1 MTPDL
6 TARRPFLD
14 VLAALSEEAGVSDQH
29 VSVAHVPAR
38 APEYAA
44 LHPPLKS
51 PLGSVLAELGIREL
65 YTHQVE
71 AITRIRDGQHTV
83 LVSRTASG
91 KTLSYQVPI
100 LERLLTEP
108 NATALLLFPTK
119 ALAQDQLRSLVRLAD
134 AIDPDGAL
142 VTAGTYDGDTS
153 PHTRRKLRD
162 GGNVILTNPDMLHR
176 GILPYHSRW
185 YRFFENLSYIVVDE
199 MHTYRG
205 IFGSHVA
212 QVLRRLR
219 RVLDHYGLHPTFVF
233 CSATIGNPAELAE
246 RLLGQPVAVVER
258 DGAPAGPRTFVFW
271 NPPHTDETRMERH
284 SSHGEAEKWLSALVK
299 RGLPT
304 IVFARTR
311 VVAELIYRYARERLL
326 KEGRGLAERISP
338 YRGGYLPKER
348 RAIEKRLFG
357 GDLLGVVSTN
367 ALELGIDVGGLD
379 AVVMAGFPPTVAA
392 TLQRAGRAGRSAE
405 ESLVVIIA
413 YNEPI
418 DQYLV
423 KRPAEILGK
432 NPEHAVVDLDNPYIL
447 AAHLSCAA
455 AELPVSAEDGR
466 YFGGSVSE
474 VAAALEESGRF
485 KKLEGRW
492 YWSHT
497 DFPASRVNLRNL
509 SDDTY
514 TIMDVSRKN
523 EVIGTVDSASALEL
537 LYPEAIYLH
546 EGKTFYVRELD
557 LEQKVAF
564 VEPREVDYYTQ
575 ALVDD
580 HIRVKEREETRRVGR
595 EEVFELGALEVLWI
609 TTAFKK
615 IQFHDQDAIG
625 YRALDLPFQ
634 ELATVG
640 VWYAPSPSAMG
651 RLKARALSIREGM
664 TGLRNVLGHV
674 APRLVMCD
682 RQDLGTVLETSNT
695 GEPTLFLY
703 DRYPGGLGISEKI
716 FELLVPILTTSREL
730 IAACSCRTG
739 CPSCVGVP
747 PLEPT
752 IHKDPEVFARPGIPG
767 KAATL
772 ALLEVLLEGAA

>member
-1 MTPDL
+1 
-6 TARRPFLD
+6 
-14 VLAALSEEAGVSDQH
+14 
-29 VSVAHVPAR
+29 
-38 APEYAA
+38 
-44 LHPPLKS
+44 
-51 PLGSVLAELGIREL
+51 
-65 YTHQVE
+65 
-71 AITRIRDGQHTV
+71 V

-100 LERLLTEP
+100 LERLLAEP
-108 NATALLLFPTK
+108 SSSALLLFPTK
-119 ALAQDQLRSLVRLAD
+119 ALAQDQLRSLTRFTSELE
-134 AIDPDGAL
+134 GAKDL
-142 VTAGTYDGDTS
+142 VVAGTYDGDTS

-162 GGNVILTNPDMLHR
+162 AGNVILTNPDMLHR

-185 YRFFENLSYIVVDE
+185 FRFFENLTYVVIDE

-219 RVLDHYGLHPTFVF
+219 RVLDHYGLRPTFVF
-233 CSATIGNPAELAE
+233 SSATIGNPGELAE
-246 RLLGQPVAVVER
+246 RLLGEPVSVVER

-271 NPPHTDETRMERH
+271 NPPHTDEARMERR
-284 SSHGEAEKWLSALVK
+284 SSHTEAQKWLSALVK

-311 VVAELIYRYARERLL
+311 VVAELIYRYARESLA
-326 KEGRGLAERISP
+326 KEGRGLADRISP

-357 GDLLGVVSTN
+357 GELLGVVSTN
-367 ALELGIDVGGLD
+367 ALELGIDVGSLD

-392 TLQRAGRAGRSAE
+392 TLQRAGRAGRSAD

-423 KRPAEILGK
+423 KRPEEILGR
-432 NPEHAVVDLDNPYIL
+432 NPEQAVVDLDNPYIL

-455 AELPVSAEDGR
+455 AELPIGEDDTR
-466 YFGGSVSE
+466 YFGSSVGE
-474 VAAALEESGRF
+474 VAAVLEDSGRL
-485 KKLEGRW
+485 KKIEGRW

-497 DFPASRVNLRNL
+497 DFPASKVNLRNL

-514 TIMDVSRKN
+514 TIMDTSRKN
-523 EVIGTVDSASALEL
+523 EVIGSVDSASALEL

-546 EGKTFYVRELD
+546 EGKTYYVRELD

-580 HIRVKEREETRRVGR
+580 HIRVQSREEERV
-595 EEVFELGALEVLWI
+595 LGTEHVQLGGLEVLWI

-615 IQFHDQDAIG
+615 IQFHNQDAIG
-625 YRALDLPFQ
+625 YHALDLPFQ
-634 ELATVG
+634 DLTTIG
-640 VWYAPSPSAMG
+640 VWYAPSPAAAMA
-651 RLKARALSIREGM
+651 LKRATLSLREGM
-664 TGLRNVLGHV
+664 TGLRNVIAHV

-682 RQDLGTVLETSNT
+682 RQDLGAVLETSNT

-703 DRYPGGLGISEKI
+703 DRYPGGLGIAEKI
-716 FELLVPILTTSREL
+716 FELIVPVLERCRSLVADCP
-730 IAACSCRTG
+730 CRLG

-747 PLEPT
+747 PIEPAM
-752 IHKDPEVFARPGIPG
+752 HEDPEVFARPGIPG

-772 ALLEVLLEGAA
+772 ALLEVLCIADQRACPSQTSP